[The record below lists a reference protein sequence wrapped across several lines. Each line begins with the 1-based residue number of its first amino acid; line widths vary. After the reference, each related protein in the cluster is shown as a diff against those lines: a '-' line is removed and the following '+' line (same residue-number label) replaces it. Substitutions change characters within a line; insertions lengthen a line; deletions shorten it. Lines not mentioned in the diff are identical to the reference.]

1 MATDKQIQANRR
13 NAQLSTGPKSKEALD
28 KLAERARRH
37 SLAGGH
43 IVLPYEKAEDYDAL
57 RDDLY
62 TDYAPASTQECLL
75 VDGIAQQQ
83 WKLQRS
89 NRLEVANL
97 TTQYN
102 AAMHAMKTV
111 AAQSTER
118 TTLDP
123 DRALAMAIS
132 QDPTQLL
139 LLHRYTTAIERSLHR
154 FITDLRIM
162 QKERV
167 RAEQPSASSEQS
179 PNPEIGFS
187 CQETKTLLSSGRAE
201 GKPLS
206 LITDPGVESPIPP
219 PEPRT

>member
-13 NAQLSTGPKSKEALD
+13 NAQLSTGPKSKEALAQ
-28 KLAERARRH
+28 LGQRARRH

-43 IVLPYEKAEDYDAL
+43 IVLPYETAEDYDAL

-62 TDYAPASTQECLL
+62 RDYSPASTQECLL

-83 WKLQRS
+83 WKLQRA

-102 AAMHAMKTV
+102 SAMHAMKTV

-132 QDPTQLL
+132 QDPAQLL
-139 LLHRYTTAIERSLHR
+139 VLHATSARSNALSTVSCSTSTSCRRNASAKSSSQPLQNKTQTLKLALKFKNQNRPFQRR
-154 FITDLRIM
+154 F
-162 QKERV
+162 
-167 RAEQPSASSEQS
+167 PS
-179 PNPEIGFS
+179 P
-187 CQETKTLLSSGRAE
+187 K
-201 GKPLS
+201 
-206 LITDPGVESPIPP
+206 
-219 PEPRT
+219 